1 MSPALADGFLTTEP
15 PRKPPSNWLLQ
26 SFQVSALFGSL
37 LTTFP
42 NFSELDIECWS
53 LGLKGCV
60 SFFQCLNFIHL
71 ADIWCL
77 FIHILSTLAPAH
89 VSELSFNMHDQV
101 WSACWWLRGC
111 LPWSFLSSHSGYFC
125 WSCGWLVSGSCQ
137 CVYRGVLYILRKC
150 DLCNVSKLPL
160 LLMRSDPSCLWNS
173 V

>member
-1 MSPALADGFLTTEP
+1 MSLALADGFLTTEP

-26 SFQVSALFGSL
+26 SLQVSSLFGSP

-53 LGLKGCV
+53 LGWKGCV
-60 SFFQCLNFIHL
+60 SFSQCLNFIHL

-77 FIHILSTLAPAH
+77 LIHILSTLAPAH

-101 WSACWWLRGC
+101 WSACWWHREC

-137 CVYRGVLYILRKC
+137 CASYIFC
-150 DLCNVSKLPL
+150 VNVTFAMFLSYLSYWWEVIL
-160 LLMRSDPSCLWNS
+160 HVCEIVCS
-173 V
+173 